1 MRRSG
6 LAIWQFV
13 EGEDDNDLDVEEDGL
28 FIGWGSELDRNA
40 NLPTHGGSVM
50 GHRIVPRSREEGHER
65 LFRDYFSE
73 DPAYGPHF
81 FRRR

>member
-13 EGEDDNDLDVEEDGL
+13 EGEDDDDLDAEEDAL
-28 FIGWGSELDRNA
+28 LIGWGSELDRSRNM
-40 NLPTHGGSVM
+40 PTRGGSVL
-50 GHRIVPRSREEGHER
+50 GRRIVPRHREEGHER
-65 LFRDYFSE
+65 LLRDYFSE
-73 DPAYGPHF
+73 NPVYGPHF